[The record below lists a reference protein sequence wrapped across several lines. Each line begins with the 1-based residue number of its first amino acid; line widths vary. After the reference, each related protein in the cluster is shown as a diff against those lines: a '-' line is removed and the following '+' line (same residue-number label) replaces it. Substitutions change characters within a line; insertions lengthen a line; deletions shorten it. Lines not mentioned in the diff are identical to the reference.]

1 MYLHAVAS
9 GQPIGFGTMYVH
21 DWFLTVGN
29 NPNGRVVARAQ
40 GFHLQAG
47 QTATSWHTS
56 QIIVFQDDSSFAGST
71 LEVLG
76 LILPKPNNGQWSIM
90 GGTGTF
96 ANAHG
101 IIKYRDVP
109 STVSSITDIVRE
121 LDIHI
126 FYTLETSAE
135 VRPFTTSDLYIYFSS
150 KCLFN
155 PMLK

>member
-1 MYLHAVAS
+1 
-9 GQPIGFGTMYVH
+9 
-21 DWFLTVGN
+21 
-29 NPNGRVVARAQ
+29 
-40 GFHLQAG
+40 
-47 QTATSWHTS
+47 
-56 QIIVFQDDSSFAGST
+56 
-71 LEVLG
+71 
-76 LILPKPNNGQWSIM
+76 M

-126 FYTLETSAE
+126 FYTPETSAE